1 MTTLVVVFLGIIAL
15 SSVVQAVFLI
25 GLAVEGKKLG
35 RRLEEM
41 ERRFEAEIRPA
52 LQNLSK
58 LSRNMADVSELM
70 SGQARRIDVFM
81 ADTMDRLDEAAG
93 ALRQVMLKP
102 VGTIMDITALL
113 KGFRKGLEI
122 YRRLGGLDSERKGGA
137 RRYPD
142 DEHLFI

>member
-1 MTTLVVVFLGIIAL
+1 MPTLVVVFLGIIAL

-25 GLAVEGKKLG
+25 GLAIEGKKLG
-35 RRLEEM
+35 RRLEDM

-52 LQNLSK
+52 IQNLSR

-70 SGQARRIDVFM
+70 TSQARRIDLFM
-81 ADTMDRLDEAAG
+81 SDTVDRLDEASN

-102 VGTIMDITALL
+102 VGTLMDITAML

-122 YRRLGGLDSERKGGA
+122 YRRLGGLDSERKGGP

>member
-35 RRLEEM
+35 RRLEQM
-41 ERRFEAEIRPA
+41 EARFEAEVRPA
-52 LQNLSK
+52 LQNLSR

-81 ADTMDRLDEAAG
+81 SETVDRLDEASS

-102 VGTIMDITALL
+102 VGTLMDITAML

-122 YRRLGGLDSERKGGA
+122 YRRLGGLDSERKGGP

>member
-1 MTTLVVVFLGIIAL
+1 MSTLVVVFLGVIAL

-25 GLAVEGKKLG
+25 GLTIEGKKLG
-35 RRLEEM
+35 RRLEDM

-52 LQNLSK
+52 IQNLSR

-70 SGQARRIDVFM
+70 TSQARRIDLFM
-81 ADTMDRLDEAAG
+81 SDTVDRLDEASN

-102 VGTIMDITALL
+102 VGTLMDITALL

-122 YRRLGGLDSERKGGA
+122 YRRLGGLDSERKGGP

>member
-35 RRLEEM
+35 RRLEQM
-41 ERRFEAEIRPA
+41 EARFEAEVRPA
-52 LQNLSK
+52 LQNLSR

-81 ADTMDRLDEAAG
+81 SETVDRLDEASS
-93 ALRQVMLKP
+93 ALRQLMLKP
-102 VGTIMDITALL
+102 VGTLMDITAML

-122 YRRLGGLDSERKGGA
+122 YRRLGGLDSERKGGP